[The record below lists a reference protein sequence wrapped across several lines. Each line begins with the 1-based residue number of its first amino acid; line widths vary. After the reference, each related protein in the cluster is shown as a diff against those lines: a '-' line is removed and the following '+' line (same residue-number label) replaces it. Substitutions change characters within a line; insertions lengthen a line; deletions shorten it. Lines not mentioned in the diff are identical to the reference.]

1 MLRRIPDLPFT
12 QKKTNGSKASINTN
26 QDTSVTVGLTNVKN
40 GRSLRERGKMSV
52 IEMLCILNFV
62 SKAPVIILAV
72 EQLLEVVLVPVDP
85 RNLLVRGHQRH
96 MGEHPSKLS
105 FHNYMF

>member
-1 MLRRIPDLPFT
+1 M
-12 QKKTNGSKASINTN
+12 QH
-26 QDTSVTVGLTNVKN
+26 QDTSVTVGLTIVKN
-40 GRSLRERGKMSV
+40 GRSLRELGKMSV
-52 IEMLCILNFV
+52 IEMLCISNFV

-105 FHNYMF
+105 FHILHVLKHCLLS

>member
-1 MLRRIPDLPFT
+1 M
-12 QKKTNGSKASINTN
+12 QH

-52 IEMLCILNFV
+52 IEMLFILNFV

-105 FHNYMF
+105 FHIYMF